1 MRDLRENAS
10 FFCASLGGGVFSP
23 FPRPQTGQTWAE
35 GFTAALGNSD
45 ARVQQPVGDRAP
57 GKPGRHGRASA
68 PYGRAGTRAAGA
80 GRRAAGAG
88 RRAAA
93 EELPGVGALAL
104 PGGAC
109 NRQRGVA
116 QVSGRWGRG
125 AQGGGRPG
133 PGSRSFLSWDTRFP
147 APPLP
152 TRRPALPESRHL
164 PVAPQRARGR

>member
-1 MRDLRENAS
+1 MPHFSVPPLLEEFSSRSHALR
-10 FFCASLGGGVFSP
+10 
-23 FPRPQTGQTWAE
+23 R
-35 GFTAALGNSD
+35 
-45 ARVQQPVGDRAP
+45 
-57 GKPGRHGRASA
+57 GKPGLRNSRRPWGTLVQGFSSGWVTGHPGSPGVMDERAPPRVGRAHGRA
-68 PYGRAGTRAAGA
+68 GE
-80 GRRAAGAG
+80 GRRAACAG

-93 EELPGVGALAL
+93 EELPGAGALAL

-109 NRQRGVA
+109 SRQRGVA

-125 AQGGGRPG
+125 AQGRGRPG